1 MATLI
6 LTTAQRRK
14 INGFQNRCL
23 RKIVGVLPSY
33 VSRVSNAIV
42 LARAAHTPATDLLRK
57 KRLQLFGKI
66 LRVDAQHPLK
76 RACFIPGTFVPVT
89 EQYVGRVGRPS
100 KEWVREVLQDTIS
113 LFGSMQSASAS
124 AQNKLSWNGML
135 TEKLGF

>member
-6 LTTAQRRK
+6 LTAAQKRK

-42 LARAAHTPATDLLRK
+42 LTRAAHPPATDLLRK

-66 LRVDAQHPLK
+66 RRVDAQHPLK

-89 EQYVGRVGRPS
+89 EQYVRRVGRPS
-100 KEWVREVLQDTIS
+100 KEWVREVIQDTTS
-113 LFGSMQSASAS
+113 LFGSMESASAS
-124 AQNKLSWNGML
+124 AQNKASWNSVL
-135 TEKLGF
+135 TDKLGF